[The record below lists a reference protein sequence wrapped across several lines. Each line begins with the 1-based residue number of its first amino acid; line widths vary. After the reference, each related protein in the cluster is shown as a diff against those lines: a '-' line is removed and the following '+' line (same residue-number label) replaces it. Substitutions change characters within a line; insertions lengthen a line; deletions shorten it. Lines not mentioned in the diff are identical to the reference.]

1 MGVRLSYFSWA
12 QPHSCQTCHLLY
24 LDNSTIMDGTSIGY
38 KAEAFVSLPSEPK
51 CAVCD
56 NLDVW
61 PERPLREYRY
71 KVPTT
76 IDFNN
81 LIDKCGYCQ
90 ILKSSLI
97 QLDLVPHDKSPV
109 HVWTDDGR
117 IRVNGGG
124 FDEGSRWNFMIYT
137 PFQVG
142 TFVD

>member
-1 MGVRLSYFSWA
+1 
-12 QPHSCQTCHLLY
+12 
-24 LDNSTIMDGTSIGY
+24 MDGTSIGY
-38 KAEAFVSLPSEPK
+38 KAEASVSLPSEPK

-61 PERPLREYRY
+61 PERPPREWRY
-71 KVPTT
+71 KQPTT

-90 ILKSSLI
+90 LLKSSLI
-97 QLDLVPHDKSPV
+97 QLGLVSHDKSPA

-124 FDEGSRWNFMIYT
+124 FDEGSRWNLMIYT
-137 PFQVG
+137 PFQVRPLRTG
-142 TFVD
+142 VYGSDNTFLESEHPSSRNLSPVPGVL